1 MIKLTE
7 LLKQINEDTKAAQI
21 RRKKWRMVNEV
32 SNQIEFEFSD
42 DVFSKM
48 NDLVKKL
55 GGDLD
60 SLIIRE
66 VNEAAI
72 DFQNMPLA
80 DLEKYIQGTLD
91 DTAKREKMKV
101 AIDTIVNKDGD
112 EEIKRIH
119 KAILN
124 KEKGKLPKTDLNKY
138 NDFLKK
144 HAKKTDKAVGDT
156 KHTITVAI
164 DKGIL
169 DTVQDFIKEGED
181 ALNWYNT
188 INERILKEFGESDGT
203 LFLILFAIL
212 SPRNKLQDNLDY
224 AAKLYAAVKKD
235 VSTPESARALKS
247 LLKSDKTPAQ
257 IVKMVTQSKKDARN
271 FFVKEYGSSELPEIF
286 KKWDSAKS
294 LNKKETAIKDAFMEK
309 YGKDIYNKVIELMG
323 EVDPNII
330 KTNVFRRIAHTG
342 MGMLSTYGNNLMKT
356 LKLYADKGFQFS
368 KEDVISELQQ
378 YWKETG
384 ELDKSKTPISAEK
397 VFSFT
402 LNLLDPNYESLKRW
416 NPVTI
421 DTWMLQFFYPELKKE
436 ERESL
441 LNKPGVYVYLAR
453 KVEELARSVKTSE
466 GQTVNALQMQAMI
479 WVAIIRKVEKN
490 PNYSVTFDQAVNA
503 KVNGIKK
510 KEVELQQIS
519 DFFNQAS
526 DIVEVELKKKIDF
539 IGSTKLKY
547 EK

>member
-271 FFVKEYGSSELPEIF
+271 FFVKEYGSSELPGIF

-490 PNYSVTFDQAVNA
+490 PNYSVTFDQAVNT

-526 DIVEVELKKKIDF
+526 DIVEAELKKKIDF

>member
-1 MIKLTE
+1 MIRLKQ
-7 LLKQINEDTKAAQI
+7 LLKEIHEDTKAAQL

-32 SNQIEFEFSD
+32 SNQLEFEFSD
-42 DVFSKM
+42 DVFSRM

-60 SLIIRE
+60 SLVIRE
-66 VNEAAI
+66 VNEAPV

-80 DLEKYIQGTLD
+80 DLEKFIQGTLD
-91 DTAKREKMKV
+91 DTAKREKIKT
-101 AIDTIVNKDGD
+101 ALDSIVKSKGD
-112 EEIKRIH
+112 EDIKRIH
-119 KAILN
+119 TAVSN
-124 KEKGKLPKTDLNKY
+124 KQKGKLSKDDLKKY
-138 NDFLKK
+138 NDFIQQ
-144 HAKKTDKAVGDT
+144 HSKKTDKAAQDT

-164 DKGIL
+164 DRGVL
-169 DTVQDFIKEGED
+169 DTVQDFIKEGEE

-188 INERILKEFGESDGT
+188 INERVLKEFGESDGT

-212 SPRNKLQDNLDY
+212 SPRNKLADNLDF
-224 AAKLYAAVKKD
+224 AAKLYAAVKRD
-235 VSTPESARALKS
+235 ISNTESANALKS
-247 LLKSDKTPAQ
+247 LLKSDMSPAE
-257 IVKMVTQSKKDARN
+257 IVKLVSKSKKEARN
-271 FFVKEYGSSELPEIF
+271 EFVKEYGSSELPDIF

-294 LNKKETAIKDAFMEK
+294 LSKKETAIKDAFMDK
-309 YGKDIYNKVIELMG
+309 YGKDMYTRTIQMMG
-323 EVDPNII
+323 EVDPNIT
-330 KTNVFRRIAHTG
+330 KTAVFRRIAHVG

-356 LKLYADKGFQFS
+356 LKLYVDKGFEFS
-368 KEDVISELQQ
+368 KEDVINELQQ
-378 YWKETG
+378 YWKQTG
-384 ELDKSKTPISAEK
+384 ELDKSNTPISAEK

-421 DTWMLQFFYPELKKE
+421 DTWMLQFFYPDLKKE

-453 KVEELARSVKTSE
+453 KVEELAKTVKTSD

-503 KVNGIKK
+503 KVNSIKT
-510 KEVELQQIS
+510 KEEELNQIS
-519 DFFNQAS
+519 DFFQKAS
-526 DIVEVELKKKIDF
+526 DVVENELKKKIEF
-539 IGSTKLKY
+539 IGSKKLKY
-547 EK
+547 ED

>member
-1 MIKLTE
+1 MIRLVD

-21 RRKKWRMVNEV
+21 RRRKWRMVNEI
-32 SNQIEFEFSD
+32 SNQIEFEFTD
-42 DVFSKM
+42 DTFAKM
-48 NDLVKKL
+48 NDLVKKM

-60 SLIIRE
+60 SLIVRE
-66 VNEAAI
+66 VNEAAV
-72 DFQNMPLA
+72 DYQNMPLD

-91 DTAKREKMKV
+91 DTAKRDKMKL
-101 AIDTIVNKDGD
+101 AIDKLVTKDGD
-112 EEIKRIH
+112 ENIKRIH
-119 KAILN
+119 KLVVD
-124 KEKGKLPKTDLNKY
+124 KQKGKLSKEDLKKY
-138 NDFLKK
+138 NDFLKQN
-144 HAKKTDKAVGDT
+144 AKKTDKATKDT

-169 DTVQDFIKEGED
+169 DATEQFIKEGED
-181 ALNWYNT
+181 ALEWYNT

-212 SPRNKLQDNLDY
+212 SPRNKLADNLDY

-235 VSTPESARALKS
+235 ISDPESEKALKS
-247 LLKSDKTPAQ
+247 LLKSDMKPAQ
-257 IVKMVTQSKKDARN
+257 IVKLVTTSKKEARN
-271 FFVKEYGSSELPEIF
+271 FFVKEYGSSELPAIF

-294 LNKKETAIKDAFMEK
+294 LSKKETAIKDAFMEK

-323 EVDPNII
+323 ETDPNIV

-356 LKLYADKGFQFS
+356 LQLYVDKGFQFS
-368 KEDVISELQQ
+368 KEDVINELQQ
-378 YWKETG
+378 YWKDTG

-453 KVEELARSVKTSE
+453 KVEELAKTVKTSD
-466 GQTVNALQMQAMI
+466 GRTVNALQMQAMI

-503 KVNGIKK
+503 KVNSIKK
-510 KEVELQQIS
+510 KEEELQQIS
-519 DFFNQAS
+519 DFFNKAS
-526 DIVEVELKKKIDF
+526 DIVETELKKKIDF

>member
-1 MIKLTE
+1 MIRLVD
-7 LLKQINEDTKAAQI
+7 LLNQINEDTKAAQL
-21 RRKKWRMVNEV
+21 RRKKWRMVNEI
-32 SNQIEFEFSD
+32 SNQLEFEFSD
-42 DVFSKM
+42 DTFSQM
-48 NDLVKKL
+48 SDLVKKL

-60 SLIIRE
+60 SLVIRE
-66 VNEAAI
+66 VNEAAV
-72 DFQNMPLA
+72 DYQNMPLE

-91 DTAKREKMKV
+91 DTAKREKMKS
-101 AIDTIVNKDGD
+101 AIETLVNKNGD

-119 KAILN
+119 KSVVN
-124 KEKGKLPKTDLNKY
+124 KEKGKLSKEDLKKY
-138 NDFLKK
+138 NDFLTKN
-144 HAKKTDKAVGDT
+144 AKKTDKATKDT

-169 DTVQDFIKEGED
+169 DATQEFIKEGED
-181 ALNWYNT
+181 ALEWYNT

-212 SPRNKLQDNLDY
+212 SPRNKLSENLEY

-235 VSTPESARALKS
+235 ISDPESERALKS
-247 LLKSDKTPAQ
+247 LLKSDMTPQQ
-257 IVKMVTQSKKDARN
+257 IVKLVTSSKKDARN
-271 FFVKEYGSSELPEIF
+271 YFVKEYGSSELPGIF

-294 LNKKETAIKDAFMEK
+294 LTKKETAIKDTFMEK
-309 YGKDIYNKVIELMG
+309 YGKDIYNKVIEIMG
-323 EVDPNII
+323 ETDPNIV
-330 KTNVFRRIAHTG
+330 KTNVFRKIAHTG

-368 KEDVISELQQ
+368 KDDVINELQQ
-378 YWKETG
+378 YWKDTG

-402 LNLLDPNYESLKRW
+402 LNLLDPNYDSLKRW

-453 KVEELARSVKTSE
+453 KVEELAKTVKTSD
-466 GQTVNALQMQAMI
+466 GRTVNALQMQAMI

-503 KVNGIKK
+503 KVSGIKK
-510 KEVELQQIS
+510 KEEELQQIS
-519 DFFNQAS
+519 DFFDKAS
-526 DIVEVELKKKIDF
+526 DIVESELKKKIDF

>member
-1 MIKLTE
+1 MIRLVD
-7 LLKQINEDTKAAQI
+7 LLKQISEDTKAAQI
-21 RRKKWRMVNEV
+21 RRRKWRMVNEI
-32 SNQIEFEFSD
+32 SNQIEFEFTD
-42 DVFSKM
+42 DTFAKM

-60 SLIIRE
+60 SLIVRE
-66 VNEAAI
+66 VNEAAV
-72 DFQNMPLA
+72 DYQNMPLD

-91 DTAKREKMKV
+91 DTAKRDKMKL
-101 AIDTIVNKDGD
+101 AIDKLVTKDGD
-112 EEIKRIH
+112 EDIKRIH
-119 KAILN
+119 KLVVD
-124 KEKGKLPKTDLNKY
+124 KQKGKLSKEDLKKY
-138 NDFLKK
+138 NDFLKQNT
-144 HAKKTDKAVGDT
+144 KKTDKATKDT

-169 DTVQDFIKEGED
+169 DATEQFIKEGED
-181 ALNWYNT
+181 ALEWYNT

-212 SPRNKLQDNLDY
+212 SPRNKLADNLDY

-235 VSTPESARALKS
+235 ISNPESEKALKS
-247 LLKSDKTPAQ
+247 LLKSDMKPAQ
-257 IVKMVTQSKKDARN
+257 IVKLVTTSKKEARN
-271 FFVKEYGSSELPEIF
+271 FFVKEYGSSELPAIF

-294 LNKKETAIKDAFMEK
+294 LSKKETAIKDAFMEK

-323 EVDPNII
+323 ETDPNIV

-356 LKLYADKGFQFS
+356 LQLYADKGFQFS
-368 KEDVISELQQ
+368 KEDVINELQQ
-378 YWKETG
+378 YWKDTG

-453 KVEELARSVKTSE
+453 KVEELAKTVKTSD
-466 GQTVNALQMQAMI
+466 GRTVNALQMQAMI

-503 KVNGIKK
+503 KVNSIKK
-510 KEVELQQIS
+510 KEEELQQIS
-519 DFFNQAS
+519 DFFNKAS
-526 DIVEVELKKKIDF
+526 DIVETELKKKIDF

>member
-1 MIKLTE
+1 MIRLKQ
-7 LLKQINEDTKAAQI
+7 LLKEIHEDNKAAQL

-32 SNQIEFEFSD
+32 SNQLEFEFSD
-42 DVFSKM
+42 DVFSRM

-60 SLIIRE
+60 SLVIRE
-66 VNEAAI
+66 VNEAPV

-80 DLEKYIQGTLD
+80 DLEKFIQGTLD
-91 DTAKREKMKV
+91 DTAKREKIKT
-101 AIDTIVNKDGD
+101 ALDSIVKSKGD
-112 EEIKRIH
+112 EDIKRIH
-119 KAILN
+119 TAVSN
-124 KEKGKLPKTDLNKY
+124 KQKGKLSKDDLKKY
-138 NDFLKK
+138 NDFIQQ
-144 HAKKTDKAVGDT
+144 HSKKTNKAAQDT

-169 DTVQDFIKEGED
+169 DTVQDFIKEGEE

-188 INERILKEFGESDGT
+188 INERVLKEFGESDGT

-212 SPRNKLQDNLDY
+212 SPRNKLADNLDF
-224 AAKLYAAVKKD
+224 AAKLYAAVKRD
-235 VSTPESARALKS
+235 ISDTESSNALKS
-247 LLKSDKTPAQ
+247 LLKSDMSPAE
-257 IVKMVTQSKKDARN
+257 IVKLVSKSKKEARN
-271 FFVKEYGSSELPEIF
+271 EFVKEYGSSELPDIF

-294 LNKKETAIKDAFMEK
+294 LSKKETAIKDAFMDK
-309 YGKDIYNKVIELMG
+309 YGKDMYTRTIQMMG
-323 EVDPNII
+323 EVDPNIT
-330 KTNVFRRIAHTG
+330 KTAVFRRIAHVG

-356 LKLYADKGFQFS
+356 LKLYADKGFEFS
-368 KEDVISELQQ
+368 KEDVINELQQ
-378 YWKETG
+378 YWKQTG
-384 ELDKSKTPISAEK
+384 ELDKSNTPISAEK

-421 DTWMLQFFYPELKKE
+421 DTWMLQFFYPDLKKE

-453 KVEELARSVKTSE
+453 KVEELAKTVKTSD
-466 GQTVNALQMQAMI
+466 GQSVNALQMQAMI

-503 KVNGIKK
+503 KVNSIKT
-510 KEVELQQIS
+510 KEEELNQIS
-519 DFFNQAS
+519 DFFEKAS
-526 DIVEVELKKKIDF
+526 NIVENELKKKIEF
-539 IGSTKLKY
+539 IGSKKLKY
-547 EK
+547 ED

>member
-1 MIKLTE
+1 MIRLVD

-21 RRKKWRMVNEV
+21 RRRKWRMVNEI
-32 SNQIEFEFSD
+32 SNQLEFEFTD
-42 DVFSKM
+42 DTFAKM
-48 NDLVKKL
+48 NDLVKKM

-60 SLIIRE
+60 SLIVRE
-66 VNEAAI
+66 VNEAAV
-72 DFQNMPLA
+72 DYQNMPLD

-91 DTAKREKMKV
+91 DTAKRDKMKL
-101 AIDTIVNKDGD
+101 AIDKLVTKDGD
-112 EEIKRIH
+112 ENIKRIH
-119 KAILN
+119 KLVVD
-124 KEKGKLPKTDLNKY
+124 KQKGKLSKEDLKKY
-138 NDFLKK
+138 NDFLKQN
-144 HAKKTDKAVGDT
+144 AKKTDKATKDT

-169 DTVQDFIKEGED
+169 DATEQFIKEGED
-181 ALNWYNT
+181 ALEWYNT

-212 SPRNKLQDNLDY
+212 SPRNKLADNLDY

-235 VSTPESARALKS
+235 ISDPESEKALKS
-247 LLKSDKTPAQ
+247 LLKSDMKPAQ
-257 IVKMVTQSKKDARN
+257 IVKLVTTSKKEARN
-271 FFVKEYGSSELPEIF
+271 FFVKEYGSSELPAIF

-294 LNKKETAIKDAFMEK
+294 LSKKETAIKDAFMEK

-323 EVDPNII
+323 ETDPNIV

-356 LKLYADKGFQFS
+356 LQLYVDKGFQFS
-368 KEDVISELQQ
+368 KEDVINELQQ
-378 YWKETG
+378 YWKDTG

-453 KVEELARSVKTSE
+453 KVEELAKTVKTSD
-466 GQTVNALQMQAMI
+466 GRTVNALQMQAMI

-503 KVNGIKK
+503 KVNSIKK
-510 KEVELQQIS
+510 KEEELQQIS
-519 DFFNQAS
+519 DFFNKAS
-526 DIVEVELKKKIDF
+526 DIVEMELKKKIDF

>member
-1 MIKLTE
+1 MIRLVD
-7 LLKQINEDTKAAQI
+7 LLKQISEDTKAAQI
-21 RRKKWRMVNEV
+21 RRRKWRMVNEI
-32 SNQIEFEFSD
+32 SNQIEFEFTD
-42 DVFSKM
+42 DTFAKM

-60 SLIIRE
+60 SLIVRE
-66 VNEAAI
+66 VNEAAV
-72 DFQNMPLA
+72 DYQNMPLD
-80 DLEKYIQGTLD
+80 DLEKYIQGKLD
-91 DTAKREKMKV
+91 DTAKLDKMKL
-101 AIDTIVNKDGD
+101 AIDKLVTKDGD
-112 EEIKRIH
+112 ENIKRIH
-119 KAILN
+119 KLVVD
-124 KEKGKLPKTDLNKY
+124 KQKGKLSKEDLKRY
-138 NDFLKK
+138 NDFLKQN
-144 HAKKTDKAVGDT
+144 AKKTDKATKDT

-169 DTVQDFIKEGED
+169 DATEQFIKEGED
-181 ALNWYNT
+181 ALEWYNT

-212 SPRNKLQDNLDY
+212 SPRNKLADNLDY

-235 VSTPESARALKS
+235 ISNPESEKALKS
-247 LLKSDKTPAQ
+247 LLKSDMKPAQ
-257 IVKMVTQSKKDARN
+257 IVKLVTKSKKEARN
-271 FFVKEYGSSELPEIF
+271 FFVKEYGSSELPSIF
-286 KKWDSAKS
+286 KKWDSDKS
-294 LNKKETAIKDAFMEK
+294 LSKKETAIKDAFMEK

-323 EVDPNII
+323 ETDPNIV

-356 LKLYADKGFQFS
+356 LQLYADKGFQFS
-368 KEDVISELQQ
+368 REDVISELQQ
-378 YWKETG
+378 YWKDTG

-453 KVEELARSVKTSE
+453 KVEELAKTVKTSD
-466 GQTVNALQMQAMI
+466 GRTVNALQMQAMI

-503 KVNGIKK
+503 KVNSIKK
-510 KEVELQQIS
+510 KEEELQQIS
-519 DFFNQAS
+519 DFFNKAS
-526 DIVEVELKKKIDF
+526 DIVETELKKKIDF